1 MTREIPLA
9 WLQLFHEK
17 RRLLAAL
24 IGISFAVV
32 LMLTQLGF
40 QDALLSSVGM
50 MHSTFIGDL
59 ALISPNYRNLVT
71 TKRFTERRLYQA
83 LSLPTVDSV
92 YPVYLDSA
100 PFKNPVTKK
109 EITMYIIG
117 FKPTTAVLDLPGI
130 RNNLAKLR
138 NPGVVLFDSIRRPEF
153 GPVSE
158 MFEKSGRVVTEISE
172 TTVEIVGMFQLGTSF
187 GSDGHVV
194 MSDDTFLELTH
205 RHPGIIDLGL
215 IKLKP
220 GSDVERTKSQ
230 LIRMFPHDVEVLT
243 KKEFVDREVDYWASS
258 TPIGFVFGLGVLV
271 GVFIGCIIVYQIL
284 YTDVTDHLP
293 EYATLKAM
301 GYRDWFLFK
310 IVMKEALIL
319 SVLGFVPGVVF
330 AHFVYVAA
338 HKATMLNMEMTFP
351 RGVLVYVLT
360 VLMCSISGMLA
371 LRRLKAADP
380 AEIF

>member
-1 MTREIPLA
+1 MSTDIPLA

-17 RRLLAAL
+17 RRLAAAL
-24 IGISFAVV
+24 VGISFAVV

-40 QDALLSSVGM
+40 QDALLTSVGT
-50 MHSTFIGDL
+50 MHSSFIGDL

-83 LSLPTVDSV
+83 LSLPAVDSV
-92 YPVYLDSA
+92 YPLYLDSA

-117 FKPTTAVLDLPGI
+117 FKPNRAVLDLPGI
-130 RNNLAKLR
+130 RQNLSKLQ
-138 NPGVVLFDSIRRPEF
+138 NPGMVLFDSIRRPEF

-158 MFEKSGRVVTEISE
+158 MFEKDGRVLTEISGK
-172 TTVEIVGMFQLGTSF
+172 TVEVAGLFQLGTSF

-194 MSDDTFLELTH
+194 MSDDTFLELTN
-205 RHPGIIDLGL
+205 RHPGIIDVGL
-215 IKLKP
+215 IRLKP
-220 GSDVERTKSQ
+220 GADAERTKAQ
-230 LIRMFPHDVEVLT
+230 LIGMFPHDVEVLT
-243 KKEFVDREVDYWASS
+243 KKEFVDREVEYWSSS

-310 IVMKEALIL
+310 VVMQEALIL
-319 SVLGFVPGVVF
+319 SVLGFIPGVVF
-330 AHFVYVAA
+330 ARFVYLAA
-338 HKATMLNMEMTFP
+338 HQATLLNMRMTVG
-351 RGVLVYVLT
+351 RGILVYFLT
-360 VLMCSISGMLA
+360 MLMCSISGLLA
-371 LRRLKAADP
+371 LRRLRAADP
-380 AEIF
+380 AAIF